1 MKRTEKPDD
10 TRPDETEDGLPLEG
24 ADGDLA
30 GDDEFAV
37 LVRERN
43 EFREQWERARA
54 DYHNLLARLPRQ
66 VDEGVRREVEP
77 RLSELLA
84 VLDYLVMALASPA
97 QSNDAKAIVFGVDMV
112 KKLLVDTLTN
122 MGVEPIDVAV
132 GAPLD
137 PARHSAIATR
147 DVPAAAD
154 APADGT
160 IVSVEK
166 RGYTWKGRPL
176 RHAQVTVARRVS
188 AGAPTDAPTNS

>member
-1 MKRTEKPDD
+1 MKRTERPDD
-10 TRPDETEDGLPLEG
+10 TQPDESI
-24 ADGDLA
+24 ADGA
-30 GDDEFAV
+30 PFEETAASTDDEFAV

-66 VDEGVRREVEP
+66 VEDGVRRELEP
-77 RLSELLA
+77 RLTELLA
-84 VLDYLVMALASPA
+84 VLDYLAMALASPA

-122 MGVEPIDVAV
+122 MGVEPIDVAA

-137 PARHSAIATR
+137 PAKHAAIATR
-147 DVPAAAD
+147 DFPEAAD
-154 APADGT
+154 SPADGT

-176 RHAQVTVARRVS
+176 RHSQVTVARRV
-188 AGAPTDAPTNS
+188 TDAAANDESTND

>member
-54 DYHNLLARLPRQ
+54 DYQNLSARLPRQ
-66 VDEGVRREVEP
+66 VDEGVRRELEP

-97 QSNDAKAIVFGVDMV
+97 VSNDAKAIVFGVDMV

-122 MGVEPIDVAV
+122 LGVEPIDVAV
-132 GAPLD
+132 GTPLD

-147 DVPAAAD
+147 NVPAAAD
-154 APADGT
+154 SPADGT

-176 RHAQVTVARRVS
+176 RHAQVTVARR
-188 AGAPTDAPTNS
+188 AADAEPT